1 MQSSK
6 IDFLGKYNDL
16 IQTAIRSSVDFPAQL
31 CDFIVKEFE
40 LEAAVLFKVT
50 NNNSLELIGKSSTAK
65 KSITSEVQI
74 TCPNCKNISENNQ
87 V

>member
-6 IDFLGKYNDL
+6 IDFLGKYNEL

-40 LEAAVLFKVT
+40 LEAVVLFKIT

-65 KSITSEVQI
+65 KNITNEVQI
-74 TCPNCKNISENNQ
+74 SCPNCKSILENN
-87 V
+87 